1 MSCSSLRRSM
11 NGRVA
16 SVLRRGPDSTT
27 GMGSSRPRPRGSAF
41 GSPFPLADLEDAQ
54 RRLGFVRHH
63 LGAPRRTEHEL
74 RPYLAETVDRRE
86 ERADLVLDQRAD
98 RTAHRRQA
106 VSDVDV
112 AVVLHIDLVHE
123 AEIDDVDAEL
133 RVVDL
138 HQRLAD
144 VLLRHGRNAALRGC
158 VVCLGL
164 DVIGHAVSRRP
175 SGICLATSVAQR
187 ERSQQ
192 GKGTADV
199 ASIRAL
205 IVDDHPVTR
214 EGLRTALE
222 LSDDVIVVVGEAAT
236 GEEAVEQARSLTPD
250 VVFMDVRMPGMDGI
264 EATRRIK
271 DAAPSTKVI
280 LITVDESRGAVSEAI
295 QAGVS
300 GYLLKDA
307 TPDALVDAARN
318 AVEGN
323 AVIHPHLTK
332 TFIEE
337 ASTAGDEPRA
347 TPLSKRERE
356 ILQKVADGATTRQ
369 VASDLG
375 ISPHTVKTHLERIF
389 EKLGAN
395 DRAQA
400 VAIAIRTGIVR

>member
-1 MSCSSLRRSM
+1 
-11 NGRVA
+11 
-16 SVLRRGPDSTT
+16 
-27 GMGSSRPRPRGSAF
+27 
-41 GSPFPLADLEDAQ
+41 
-54 RRLGFVRHH
+54 
-63 LGAPRRTEHEL
+63 
-74 RPYLAETVDRRE
+74 VD
-86 ERADLVLDQRAD
+86 
-98 RTAHRRQA
+98 
-106 VSDVDV
+106 
-112 AVVLHIDLVHE
+112 
-123 AEIDDVDAEL
+123 
-133 RVVDL
+133 
-138 HQRLAD
+138 
-144 VLLRHGRNAALRGC
+144 
-158 VVCLGL
+158 
-164 DVIGHAVSRRP
+164 P
-175 SGICLATSVAQR
+175 
-187 ERSQQ
+187 
-192 GKGTADV
+192 
-199 ASIRAL
+199 IRAL

-222 LSDDVIVVVGEAAT
+222 LSDDVIVVVGEAGS
-236 GEEAVEQARSLTPD
+236 GEEAVEQARDLSPD

-271 DAAPSTKVI
+271 DAAPDTKVI

-323 AVIHPHLTK
+323 AVIHPQLTK

-337 ASTAGDEPRA
+337 ARTASPEEARA

-356 ILQKVADGATTRQ
+356 ILQRVADGATTRQ

-400 VAIAIRTGIVR
+400 VAIAIRTGIVH